1 MADIIIILAKLL
13 GVWEGIQGSGIYH
26 EEWRKLNDNSLEGR
40 AYLLK
45 KGEIVNPENLRI
57 VIEDGEVYY
66 VADVSHNEAP
76 VRFRMTSSSDT
87 ILVFENP
94 SHDFPQKITYDLA
107 EEGWLKAIIE
117 AEREGNDRRVE
128 FRLKKID

>member
-1 MADIIIILAKLL
+1 MAEIIIILAKLL

-26 EEWRKLNDNSLEGR
+26 EEWRRLSNNLLEGR
-40 AYLLK
+40 AYMVK
-45 KGEIVNPENLRI
+45 KGEITNPENLKI
-57 VIEDGEVYY
+57 VIEDDEVYY

-76 VRFRMTSSSDT
+76 VRFRMTSFSET

-107 EEGWLKAIIE
+107 EEGWLKAVIE
-117 AEREGNDRRVE
+117 AEREGKIRKVE
-128 FRLKKID
+128 FRLKKTD

>member
-117 AEREGNDRRVE
+117 AEREGNVRRVE

>member
-13 GVWEGIQGSGIYH
+13 GVWEGIQDSGIYH
-26 EEWRKLNDNSLEGR
+26 EEWRKLSDNSLEGR

-45 KGEIVNPENLRI
+45 KGEIVNPENLKI

-117 AEREGNDRRVE
+117 AEREGNVRRVE

>member
-1 MADIIIILAKLL
+1 MAEIIIILAKLL

-26 EEWRKLNDNSLEGR
+26 EEWRWISDNSLEGR
-40 AYLLK
+40 AYMVK
-45 KGEIVNPENLRI
+45 KGEIINPENLKI
-57 VIEDGEVYY
+57 VIEDDEVYY

-76 VRFRMTSSSDT
+76 VRFRMTSFSET

-107 EEGWLKAIIE
+107 EEGWLKAVIS
-117 AEREGNDRRVE
+117 
-128 FRLKKID
+128 

>member
-45 KGEIVNPENLRI
+45 KGEIVNPENLKI

-94 SHDFPQKITYDLA
+94 SHDFPQKITYDLG

-117 AEREGNDRRVE
+117 AEREGKVRKVE